1 MHIAPRGLSD
11 DDPNVDHTNAAA
23 RMAAAEDPKIIDR
36 RIPLVSTVVQ
46 SLLDIIDDVLRLDD
60 LAVVFPHQ
68 LAIRSHQHHIDQM
81 AYRAIR
87 LDLAAQLETRE
98 RLVNVAGT
106 SGQEIPAL
114 LIGALLLRIVEQL
127 FGAIM
132 LGIDGD
138 RNERHL
144 RTEIAA
150 EAQCDVRKLCRL
162 HQARPRARRV
172 DEIHHHR
179 LALERRE
186 DNSVAILIDEL
197 GVSEHTRSPVS
208 GRAAMTSSSRKQA
221 RECYESDA
229 EGSEITTNSHMLIP

>member
-46 SLLDIIDDVLRLDD
+46 SLLDVIDDVLRLDD

-106 SGQEIPAL
+106 SGQKNPTLFIR
-114 LIGALLLRIVEQL
+114 ALLLRVVEQL
-127 FGAIM
+127 LGPVM

-138 RNERHL
+138 RDQRDL
-144 RTEIAA
+144 RTEIVT
-150 EAQCDVRKLCRL
+150 EPERDVGKLGGL
-162 HQARPRARRV
+162 HQARAG
-172 DEIHHHR
+172 
-179 LALERRE
+179 A
-186 DNSVAILIDEL
+186 
-197 GVSEHTRSPVS
+197 
-208 GRAAMTSSSRKQA
+208 
-221 RECYESDA
+221 
-229 EGSEITTNSHMLIP
+229 